1 MIPLIG
7 DEISIDDTKY
17 PDNADNTT
25 EEIEQNKNTVMPAYR
40 SIRTKRKMGWNIYV
54 LSDYITKTSNNKN
67 QKYSITIQKSRSFTC
82 MKEYVIDVKSDFNI
96 FQWYCMY

>member
-40 SIRTKRKMGWNIYV
+40 SIRTKRKMG
-54 LSDYITKTSNNKN
+54 
-67 QKYSITIQKSRSFTC
+67 
-82 MKEYVIDVKSDFNI
+82 
-96 FQWYCMY
+96 